1 MTSSHRQKAVSSAG
15 SRRADAGDS
24 PPNLEAASSAAAA
37 TSAAPPPEAAA
48 SRAAAAAASAARK
61 GSGGGAPS
69 TAWARDAAM
78 GDLGRMTRS
87 CFGALRPVGA
97 APALQPA
104 HTFPPGTAPDAHK
117 GGSNRLLLRG
127 DDAPGRMQA
136 AHGSA
141 HGCGAARCGHPESRG
156 SLARRGS
163 TRRRRTACSWEPPP
177 VLRTLPIRSSAN
189 TALRC
194 EGVWWSGVTSTARS
208 ILRCIL

>member
-69 TAWARDAAM
+69 TAWALDAAM

-87 CFGALRPVGA
+87 CFGALRLVGA
-97 APALQPA
+97 APVLQPA
-104 HTFPPGTAPDAHK
+104 HTFPPGTAPLMLPNEGAI
-117 GGSNRLLLRG
+117 
-127 DDAPGRMQA
+127 DDCCEETMLQA
-136 AHGSA
+136 D
-141 HGCGAARCGHPESRG
+141 C
-156 SLARRGS
+156 
-163 TRRRRTACSWEPPP
+163 RRRTTVHIAP
-177 VLRTLPIRSSAN
+177 VQRGVGIPKAAAAWRAEEAPGGGALPVAGN
-189 TALRC
+189 HHRC
-194 EGVWWSGVTSTARS
+194 
-208 ILRCIL
+208 